1 MSVKAV
7 LEFIKD
13 DNGQMQIAMTPSN
26 DQQLDSMV
34 KIASQAANM
43 YVRSGGNMQSLIG
56 SMGADV
62 RQRLGSVLMNGMQ
75 GGNPITNIM
84 NQGGPMGGL
93 PM

>member
-13 DNGQMQIAMTPSN
+13 DNGQMQLAFTPSN
-26 DQQLDSMV
+26 DQQLDGMAKV
-34 KIASQAANM
+34 ASQAANM

-62 RQRLGSVLMNGMQ
+62 RQRLGSALMNGVQ
-75 GGNPITNIM
+75 GNPIASIM
-84 NQGGPMGGL
+84 NQGNPMGGL

>member
-1 MSVKAV
+1 MTKTV

-13 DNGQMQIAMTPSN
+13 DNGQLQIAMTPSN
-26 DQQLDSMV
+26 DQQLDGMAR
-34 KIASQAANM
+34 IASQAANM

-62 RQRLGSVLMNGMQ
+62 RQRLGSVLMNGLQ
-75 GGNPITNIM
+75 AGNPMNSVI